1 MGPTYGEAR
10 ASPPLPGGLQGGN
23 YGRVSFNL
31 RAWVG
36 LGQRGKRVGLAVLL
50 ACGAAGLSWCLIPK
64 PELYAPGLGFSRALE
79 DRTGRV
85 IHVALT
91 PDEKYRLRTRLDE
104 ISPDLVAATLLL
116 EDQHFREH
124 PGVNPFSM
132 LRSLAGV
139 CTGTRRGGGSTIT
152 MQLARQRFHLETRSL
167 AGKLEQICRSLQLE
181 RHYTKDQILEAYL
194 NVISYGGNVEG
205 IGAAAL
211 LWCGKGASDLTAREA
226 VSLSVIPQSPARRRP
241 RAHGE
246 NPALASAHF
255 RLWQRWQESRGG
267 RSDPLDANF
276 VLRPESSVPR
286 EAPHLA
292 RRLLSQAASGARC
305 RATIR
310 MDRQQ
315 TVERTIQDFL
325 FTRREAGFRNACA
338 LLVHAPSREVLA
350 YVGSASFLDHDI
362 CGQVD
367 GIQAKR
373 SPGSALKPFIYALA
387 MQQGLLHPRTLVRD
401 GPAAF
406 GDYNPENFDRG
417 FAGPIAAE
425 DALFRSRNIPAV
437 WLASR
442 LAAPGLYGFLKRAG
456 VSLAKPA
463 EYYGLALPLG
473 GAEIRME
480 ELAAL
485 YAMLADDGCARGL
498 QLEVKSMSPA
508 APGPLLCPEA
518 RFLIR
523 RMLAS
528 REEEQ
533 GLNDP
538 TISWKT
544 GTSHGFRDA
553 WAVGLRGE
561 YLLVVWMGNFD
572 GRANP
577 NLIARR
583 CAAPLLFACFQRLN
597 LPYRGDLAPPGVSEV
612 QLCAVSGQLPSPHCH
627 HRRMGW
633 FIPGVSPIA
642 PCTIHREVLLDA
654 KTGFRV
660 AADDGRRELRR
671 EVFEFWPAEMLAL
684 FRAAGV
690 PRRDVPPLEPMN
702 ALRLA
707 GREEAPRITSPQTRL
722 IYAVQASNPAR
733 QSIPLRVNAPSGVRT
748 VFWFAGTTFLGSA
761 APGAPLWWKPSPG
774 DWKLHV
780 LDDQGRS
787 DSCEVK
793 VEVVP

>member
-1 MGPTYGEAR
+1 M
-10 ASPPLPGGLQGGN
+10 
-23 YGRVSFNL
+23 
-31 RAWVG
+31 
-36 LGQRGKRVGLAVLL
+36 
-50 ACGAAGLSWCLIPK
+50 
-64 PELYAPGLGFSRALE
+64 
-79 DRTGRV
+79 
-85 IHVALT
+85 IHLALT
-91 PDEKYRLRTRLDE
+91 PDDKYRLRTRLDGV
-104 ISPDLVAATLLL
+104 SPDLVAATLLL
-116 EDQHFREH
+116 EDQHFRGH
-124 PGVNPFSM
+124 PGVDPFSM

-152 MQLARQRFHLETRSL
+152 MQLARQRFHLETRSVS
-167 AGKLEQICRSLQLE
+167 GKLVQIFRALQLE

-211 LWCGKGASDLTAREA
+211 LWCGKDASELTAREA
-226 VSLSVIPQSPARRRP
+226 VSLSVIPQSPAKRRP
-241 RAHGE
+241 RVHGN
-246 NPALASAHF
+246 NPALAAAHF
-255 RLWQRWQESRGG
+255 RLWKRWQESRGG
-267 RSDPLDANF
+267 RTDPLDANF
-276 VLRPESSVPR
+276 LLRPESKVPR
-286 EAPHLA
+286 ETPHLA
-292 RRLLSQAASGARC
+292 RRMLSPVSSGARC
-305 RATIR
+305 RSTVR
-310 MDRQQ
+310 LDWQRV
-315 TVERTIQDFL
+315 VERTIQDFL
-325 FTRREAGFRNACA
+325 FARRDAGFRNACA

-350 YVGSASFLDHDI
+350 YVGSAAFLDEGI

-367 GIQAKR
+367 GVRAKR

-442 LAAPGLYGFLKRAG
+442 LAPPGLYGFLKHAG
-456 VSLAKPA
+456 VPLAKPA

-473 GAEIRME
+473 GAEIRLE

-498 QLEVKSMSPA
+498 RLAMKSSA
-508 APGPLLCPEA
+508 STASGPWLSPEA
-518 RFLIR
+518 RFLTR
-523 RMLAS
+523 RMLDS

-553 WAVGLRGE
+553 WAAGIRGD
-561 YLLVVWMGNFD
+561 YVLVVWMGNFD
-572 GRANP
+572 GQANP

-583 CAAPLLFACFQRLN
+583 CAAPLLFECFQRLN
-597 LPYRGDLAPPGVSEV
+597 LPYHGDLAPPGVSEV
-612 QLCAVSGQLPSPHCH
+612 QLCAISGQLPSPHCR

-642 PCTIHREVLLDA
+642 PCAIHREVLLDPR
-654 KTGFRV
+654 TGFRV
-660 AADDGRRELRR
+660 AADDGRRDLRR

-690 PRRDVPPLEPMN
+690 PRRDVPPLEPAN
-702 ALRLA
+702 QVHLA
-707 GREEAPRITSPQTRL
+707 GKEEPPRITSPQARL

-733 QSIPLRVNAPSGVRT
+733 QSIPLRVSAPSGVRT
-748 VFWFAGTTFLGSA
+748 VFWFAGTTFLGSTE
-761 APGAPLWWKPSPG
+761 PGLPLWWKPSPG
-774 DWKLHV
+774 AWKLHV

-793 VEVVP
+793 VEMVP